1 VIDLADGARELIQR
15 RLVGEIDG
23 GSPRPFW
30 QKRKCTL
37 DAGLTARRHDR
48 DGAAFGDGGRDTKA
62 DAGCAADD
70 EDSTLFVASRYP
82 EGMAGGMN
90 KPDLDMRKLRYFVAV
105 AEELNFGRAA
115 RRLHIA
121 QPVLSRQ
128 IRSLEDELGVQLFVR
143 DSRGTELTAA
153 GTQLLEDARFMLR
166 ESNALQER
174 LIRATTPTVTVV
186 VGVMPG
192 LLATAAV
199 RKFEAAE
206 PLFRAQVVQVGW
218 ADQVDVVRRG
228 DADVVYA
235 REPID
240 HHGLGTAALLE
251 EPRVA
256 LLPSDDPL
264 ASQESVRLAD
274 LGTRRLLQDPQTV
287 PEWYAVATAEQR
299 GAATRKM
306 ASTVEEKLERVAA
319 QEGFVILPRST
330 TAFYRRPDVRVVP
343 IADIAPG
350 QVTLIWDAATTNPA
364 RDEFVAAAL
373 ACRDET
379 I

>member
-1 VIDLADGARELIQR
+1 
-15 RLVGEIDG
+15 
-23 GSPRPFW
+23 
-30 QKRKCTL
+30 
-37 DAGLTARRHDR
+37 
-48 DGAAFGDGGRDTKA
+48 
-62 DAGCAADD
+62 
-70 EDSTLFVASRYP
+70 
-82 EGMAGGMN
+82 MN
-90 KPDLDMRKLRYFVAV
+90 IPDLDMRKLRYFVAV

-306 ASTVEEKLERVAA
+306 ASTVEQKLERVAA

-364 RDEFVAAAL
+364 RDEFVTAAL